1 MKIKYVKRCSASF
14 IIREIQIKIT
24 SYCHTLIKMANMK
37 ETSQVYLI
45 TSRYLWNPVGEILFW
60 KREEIN
66 EFILGFLVFFFLSLT
81 L

>member
-24 SYCHTLIKMANMK
+24 SYYHTLIKMANMK

-45 TSRYLWNPVGEILFW
+45 TSRYL
-60 KREEIN
+60 
-66 EFILGFLVFFFLSLT
+66 
-81 L
+81 